1 MFGLSFRKPT
11 PDQLDDDEYV
21 WPMNEEDRQQ
31 RLASLR
37 AHVQDLRAERL
48 LEPQPLEPVPVLR
61 PVLYEPP
68 AERLYPPSVPWRS
81 DPPTMAGLYWWR
93 MRGLPLEAWEAARPR
108 LCIVID
114 YGGRLCVPVL
124 ATGDMTKYIGVAMLA
139 RDWAGPVA
147 IPDDVLDLKDLEL

>member
-48 LEPQPLEPVPVLR
+48 LEPQPLEPAPVPR

-68 AERLYPPSVPWRS
+68 AERLYPPSVPWRT
-81 DPPTMAGLYWWR
+81 DPPAMPGLYWWR
-93 MRGLPLEAWEAARPR
+93 IRGLLPELEQAVRPR
-108 LCIVID
+108 LCTVVD
-114 YGGRLCVPVL
+114 FGGRLAVRRQGTDSSTYL
-124 ATGDMTKYIGVAMLA
+124 SVAALA
-139 RDWAGPVA
+139 REWAGPVA
-147 IPDDVLDLKDLEL
+147 IPDDVLALEDLEL